1 MEVIIKVISAER
13 DRAREICEA
22 LIDAE
27 QNYLFTND
35 SDYMSSRSET
45 ISNDT
50 GGGGPHH
57 GQGGPE
63 GGRDGGPGGAG
74 HGQGPR
80 QGGNHFVNELR

>member
-1 MEVIIKVISAER
+1 
-13 DRAREICEA
+13 
-22 LIDAE
+22 
-27 QNYLFTND
+27 
-35 SDYMSSRSET
+35 MSSRSET